1 MGFIHSALLSK
12 EPNML
17 PGRSVIVH
25 LFEWRYDD
33 IAEECETFL
42 GPRGYGAVQISPV
55 HEHGIILDD
64 VVKRPWYERYQPVSY
79 KINTRSGN
87 ETAFQDMV
95 RRCNSAGVRIYVDVV
110 PNHMTGSL
118 RLQVGTAGSTFSYND
133 RSYPGV
139 PYNSS
144 HFHGK
149 GRCHSSS
156 GNIENYLDRR
166 EVRNCKLVGLLDLDQ
181 GNDYVRDKITQS
193 MNRLIQYGVAG
204 FRIDAAKHMC
214 PDDLEAI
221 YGKLND
227 LNTDFFPRNSRPFIY
242 QEVID
247 MNNGEP
253 ITRWQYRHMGR
264 VTEFLYGAKL
274 GAVVRKSGGELLAY
288 LRQFGEA
295 WGFLPS
301 NDALVFID
309 NHDNQR
315 GHGGA
320 GSVLTFFEPRLY
332 KMATAFML
340 AWPYGVPRVMSS
352 YHWPRDFRDGKD
364 QNDWIGP
371 PTDSEWRIQ
380 NVLRHPDDTC
390 GNGWVCE
397 HRWRQIYNLVE
408 LRNAAGNAPVTNW
421 WDNGYQAIGFG
432 RGNASFIVI
441 NNENFI
447 LEHVFQTFLPAGTY
461 CDVISGSKTST
472 GCSGRSFYVNEA
484 GKVAIKV
491 DNAWEDPMVALHT
504 RAKLS

>member
-1 MGFIHSALLSK
+1 MAI
-12 EPNML
+12 
-17 PGRSVIVH
+17 
-25 LFEWRYDD
+25 
-33 IAEECETFL
+33 
-42 GPRGYGAVQISPV
+42 
-55 HEHGIILDD
+55 
-64 VVKRPWYERYQPVSY
+64 
-79 KINTRSGN
+79 
-87 ETAFQDMV
+87 
-95 RRCNSAGVRIYVDVV
+95 
-110 PNHMTGSL
+110 TGS
-118 RLQVGTAGSTFSYND
+118 
-133 RSYPGV
+133 
-139 PYNSS
+139 SS
-144 HFHGK
+144 F
-149 GRCHSSS
+149 
-156 GNIENYLDRR
+156 
-166 EVRNCKLVGLLDLDQ
+166 Q
-181 GNDYVRDKITQS
+181 ITS
-193 MNRLIQYGVAG
+193 AV
-204 FRIDAAKHMC
+204 FFFCAK
-214 PDDLEAI
+214 
-221 YGKLND
+221 
-227 LNTDFFPRNSRPFIY
+227 
-242 QEVID
+242 
-247 MNNGEP
+247 
-253 ITRWQYRHMGR
+253 
-264 VTEFLYGAKL
+264 

-504 RAKLS
+504 RVSMCKILL